1 MVTQNRLTD
10 AEIKRLPAPA
20 IGKIITWDAQ
30 VTGLGVRVTAAGH
43 RSFVL
48 DYRTRGGRRRR
59 YTIGAFPDWSVVGAR
74 EEARKLKRQIDTGGD
89 PLADIE
95 AERGSPTVADLI
107 ERFLEEHVSR
117 KRPRTQ
123 YDYANMIEKHV
134 RPALSR
140 LKVVEVTWSDVDA
153 LHRKITK
160 NGQTTQA
167 NRVITMVAKMFALAI
182 RWQMRADNPAK
193 GIERNVE
200 HKRKRYLTEA
210 EQIRLREAFEAHPDQ
225 QAVNIFRLCLLT
237 GCRSG
242 EAMAMRWDDVELA
255 RGIWTKP
262 GATTKQKTTHIVP
275 LSAPVKQLLARQRQ
289 ETNSPWVF
297 PADSKPGHRIT
308 VQKSWLAICKAVR
321 IAGLRIHDLRHS
333 FASQLVSQGASL
345 PLIGS
350 LLGHSNP
357 ATTARYA
364 HLFDDPQREA
374 VERVGKLLAG
384 RDR

>member
-1 MVTQNRLTD
+1 VVTQNRLTD
-10 AEIKRLPAPA
+10 AEIKRRPAPA
-20 IGKIITWDAQ
+20 IGKIISWDAQ
-30 VTGLGVRVTAAGH
+30 VTGLGVRITAAGH

-48 DYRTRGGRRRR
+48 DYRTRSGRRRR
-59 YTIGAFPDWSVVGAR
+59 YTIGTFPDWSVAGAR

-89 PLADIE
+89 PLAEIE
-95 AERGSPTVADLI
+95 AERGAATVADLI

-123 YDYANMIEKHV
+123 YDYRNMIECHV

-140 LKVVEVTWSDVDA
+140 MKVAEVTFSDVDA

-167 NRVITMVAKMFALAI
+167 NRVITMVAKLFALAI

-200 HKRKRYLTEA
+200 HTRKRYLTPT
-210 EQIRLREAFEAHPDQ
+210 EQVRLLDAFETHPDQ
-225 QAVNIFRLCLLT
+225 QAANIFRLCLLT

-262 GATTKQKTTHIVP
+262 GSTTKQKAVHIVP
-275 LSAPVKQLLARQRQ
+275 LSAPVKQLLARLRQ
-289 ETNSPWVF
+289 ETSSPWVF
-297 PADSKPGHRIT
+297 PADSKPGHRVT
-308 VQKSWLAICKAVR
+308 VQKSWLAICKSAR

-333 FASQLVSQGASL
+333 FASLAVNQGASL
-345 PLIGS
+345 PLIGA
-350 LLGHSNP
+350 LLGHASP
-357 ATTARYA
+357 TTTARYA
-364 HLFDDPQREA
+364 HLFDDPQRAA
-374 VERVGKLLAG
+374 VEHVGKLITG
-384 RDR
+384 RGR